1 MFFNIAIEYLRLA
14 LIYLGLFL
22 LALKYT
28 WMFKV
33 QTSLQRKSLI
43 QIFLTL
49 AVPNALDFV
58 KQLPHV
64 AWLLLLYFSRLI

>member
-1 MFFNIAIEYLRLA
+1 MFFDIAIECLLLA

-22 LALKYT
+22 LTLKYT
-28 WMFKV
+28 WMLKV

-58 KQLPHV
+58 KQFPHV
-64 AWLLLLYFSRLI
+64 AWLLLLYFSCLI

>member
-1 MFFNIAIEYLRLA
+1 MFFDIAIECLLLA

-64 AWLLLLYFSRLI
+64 AWLLLLYFSCLI

>member
-1 MFFNIAIEYLRLA
+1 MFFDIAIENLRLA

-28 WMFKV
+28 WMLKV
-33 QTSLQRKSLI
+33 QTSVQRKSLI
-43 QIFLTL
+43 KILLTL
-49 AVPNALDFV
+49 AVPDALDFV

-64 AWLLLLYFSRLI
+64 AWLFLLYFSCLI